1 MTMTLAEA
9 LLRQQERPNP
19 CDPPVARMISLLTS
33 NRPDEARSNGCI
45 DTDDFHDREPVS
57 LTMPLTALSPK
68 E

>member
-33 NRPDEARSNGCI
+33 NRPDMAGLVPSG
-45 DTDDFHDREPVS
+45 DRAGS
-57 LTMPLTALSPK
+57 LIQTILWIANLFG
-68 E
+68 